1 MPESLE
7 SLVTALGAI
16 APPALAAPWDN
27 TGLLVEPPGN
37 REITKIAITI
47 DLTEPV
53 LDEALHAGA
62 DAIVAYHPPIFAGV
76 KRLVLANPQSRVLMR
91 CIQAQVAVYSPHTAL
106 DAAPGGMNDWLIDGL
121 GPVASRAAIEPA
133 PTDLVGDGVVA
144 GVGRSGALAE
154 PAPLAVLIRRAK
166 AWLDLSQVRVAAPPE
181 HAAGQP
187 LRRVAV
193 CPGAGGSVFDALQG
207 PVDLLVTGE
216 LRHHDVLA
224 WVARGTSVILTDHT
238 NTERGFLGIL
248 GQRLEAALPGVATML
263 CRRDRDPL
271 AIH

>member
-1 MPESLE
+1 MP
-7 SLVTALGAI
+7 VTLDQLIAAMEAI
-16 APPALAAPWDN
+16 APAGLAAAWDN
-27 TGLLVEPPGN
+27 TGLLIEPPGD
-37 REITKIAITI
+37 RGIARIAITI

-53 LDEALHAGA
+53 LDEALDEGA

-76 KRLVLANPQSRVLMR
+76 KRLVLGDASSRVLMR
-91 CIQAQVAVYSPHTAL
+91 CVQAGIAVYSPHTAL

-121 GPVASRAAIEPA
+121 GEIHSRAAIEPA
-133 PTDLVGDGVVA
+133 PPELAPDGIA
-144 GVGRSGALAE
+144 GVGRIGTLAE
-154 PAPLAVLIRRAK
+154 PAPLAALIRQTK
-166 AWLDLSQVRVAAPPE
+166 AWLDLALVRVAAPAE

-187 LRRVAV
+187 LERVAV
-193 CPGAGGSVFDALQG
+193 CPGAGGSVFDALKE

-248 GQRLEAALPGVATML
+248 GQRLEAALPGVATVL
-263 CRRDRDPL
+263 CRQDRDPL

>member
-7 SLVTALGAI
+7 SLVKAMGAI

-27 TGLLVEPPGN
+27 TGLLVQPPGD
-37 REITKIAITI
+37 RGIAKIAITI

-53 LDEALHAGA
+53 LDEALDAGA

-76 KRLVLANPQSRVLMR
+76 KRLVLGNAQSRVLMR
-91 CIQAQVAVYSPHTAL
+91 CIQAGVAVYSPHTAL

-133 PTDLVGDGVVA
+133 AAELVADDAIA
-144 GVGRSGALAE
+144 GVGRIGALTDPASLAE
-154 PAPLAVLIRRAK
+154 LIRRAK
-166 AWLDLSQVRVAAPPE
+166 AWLDLEQVRVAAPPE
-181 HAAGQP
+181 HAAGQ
-187 LRRVAV
+187 LLGRVAV
-193 CPGAGGSVFDALQG
+193 CPGAGGSVFDALKG
-207 PVDLLVTGE
+207 PVDLLGTGE

-248 GQRLEAALPGVATML
+248 GQRLQEALPGVTTML